1 MNPAPEPPIDCGPAL
16 LRRFR
21 SDDLEELVELADDAD
36 VSANLRD
43 TFPHPYTR
51 EDGLRW
57 LGLTTGELRE
67 TNFVIEVDGRF
78 AGGIGLQPLSDQS
91 RVTAEL
97 GYWLG
102 RTFWGR
108 GLAGA
113 VVGPFVDWAFGRFP
127 GILRIQACVYEGNPA
142 SERVLERNGFLREGV
157 LRRSIIKRG
166 RVLDQSVWARL
177 RD

>member
-78 AGGIGLQPLSDQS
+78 AGGSGP
-91 RVTAEL
+91 RYGVP
-97 GYWLG
+97 
-102 RTFWGR
+102 GR
-108 GLAGA
+108 GRNRRGSGPGA
-113 VVGPFVDWAFGRFP
+113 VATRLSP
-127 GILRIQACVYEGNPA
+127 ICLR
-142 SERVLERNGFLREGV
+142 
-157 LRRSIIKRG
+157 
-166 RVLDQSVWARL
+166 
-177 RD
+177 